1 MKEELHEQNFPIN
14 KEIEVE
20 SRFELKLYDNSEEQH
35 HWREHER
42 LFYRSYS
49 SSGRQTFENGNENEA
64 AE

>member
-35 HWREHER
+35 H
-42 LFYRSYS
+42 
-49 SSGRQTFENGNENEA
+49 
-64 AE
+64 